1 MTAIGQEASPISI
14 GELREEW
21 ARLNDRYFG
30 GTLPA
35 IPIEWSRRL
44 TASAG
49 MFLSRIGPRARL
61 DEISP
66 LPEPRRLIR
75 LSLPLLQNE
84 PYQELAG
91 TLAHEMIH
99 QWQYDILK
107 RRPNHGAEF
116 REMMAVMNRDG
127 LRITIRHNLDGPMQ
141 ALARYAWQCQKCG
154 RDYHRQRR
162 TIQPRY
168 HRCGDCHGR
177 LKELPLPRVNGPTPP
192 SQDAA
197 DGSPCFTGAH
207 PVAPTQLDLPFER
220 EVYDTRPP
228 WARLSPS
235 HFARPPQ
242 PTISPAT
249 PHARQ
254 DGRHAQGRAHTQG
267 RGLFPWP
274 ERAET
279 CSLFSHPPS
288 PEPAETGSFPGTR
301 RLPEHGP

>member
-1 MTAIGQEASPISI
+1 MTAIERDAGPVTIGQ
-14 GELREEW
+14 LHQEW
-21 ARLNDRYFG
+21 VRLNDRYFRG
-30 GTLPA
+30 MLPA

-49 MFLSRIGPRARL
+49 MFLSRVGPRARL
-61 DEISP
+61 ECVP
-66 LPEPRRLIR
+66 LPGPRRLIR

-84 PYQELAG
+84 PYREVVG

-127 LRITIRHNLDGPMQ
+127 LGITIRHSLDETMQ

-177 LKELPLPRVNGPTPP
+177 LKELPLDRLRARPLLCHTSGGRRRNLAGRQAVP
-192 SQDAA
+192 SP
-197 DGSPCFTGAH
+197 S
-207 PVAPTQLDLPFER
+207 TQLHLPFDQ
-220 EVYDTRPP
+220 V
-228 WARLSPS
+228 PS
-235 HFARPPQ
+235 M
-242 PTISPAT
+242 TPAY
-249 PHARQ
+249 
-254 DGRHAQGRAHTQG
+254 
-267 RGLFPWP
+267 
-274 ERAET
+274 
-279 CSLFSHPPS
+279 
-288 PEPAETGSFPGTR
+288 PGG
-301 RLPEHGP
+301 HVQS